1 MVGPWN
7 DSASVVTTLFVRRL
21 VTVHVPTSSSVAFRQ
36 SDHPT
41 GRILKVK
48 SAIGEPIELFPDSHG
63 GEDVLLGLH
72 PYL

>member
-1 MVGPWN
+1 M
-7 DSASVVTTLFVRRL
+7 
-21 VTVHVPTSSSVAFRQ
+21 TVHVPTSSSVAFRQ

-48 SAIGEPIELFPDSHG
+48 SAIREPIELFPDSHG